1 MTAPLAP
8 QSRATSA
15 DGTASEPA
23 NESVF
28 PEKEA
33 ISAVAGATG
42 WDPYEVWRTR
52 VFAAQPPG
60 NKKR

>member
-8 QSRATSA
+8 GRATSIGSA
-15 DGTASEPA
+15 PSEPA

-28 PEKEA
+28 PGKDAPAEPA
-33 ISAVAGATG
+33 SAAG

>member
-15 DGTASEPA
+15 DGTSSEPA
-23 NESVF
+23 NDAAFLVEQ
-28 PEKEA
+28 A
-33 ISAVAGATG
+33 ISAATSASG

-52 VFAAQPPG
+52 VLAAQPPES
-60 NKKR
+60 KKR